1 MYREVL
7 DLAEQ
12 VAPAGRGSGGA
23 SVVVRGEPTL
33 ILRPSGRTER
43 AWRFQEPV
51 GSLLARVCCDLLG
64 SWRC

>member
-1 MYREVL
+1 
-7 DLAEQ
+7 

-23 SVVVRGEPTL
+23 SVVERGEPTL

-43 AWRFQEPV
+43 AWRFQEPA